1 MKIVCRYLKRHKIL
15 LLVSV
20 ILISIQV
27 ASGLKIPDY
36 MSDMVNNG
44 IQNGGISYIVPE
56 YLSVD
61 LYELYERNGY
71 DLKEVYGAR
80 VDKGFFKKTGYIS
93 EEEFLKL
100 ADMAFSAINEKINI
114 SNIDNIKKNNVFELY
129 DLAKVIK
136 LENRDNIINDRSYI
150 LINLLNERLMY
161 NNINDVQI
169 DYIIK
174 VGIKM
179 LITTVLFALSIIF
192 SGYIA
197 VKISSNIAMDLRRD
211 LFKKILSLS
220 ARDYKKVSPA
230 SLITRCTKDIETIR
244 STLLSLIRRLLYSVI
259 IAIGAVGIT
268 IKKSYSFSFMIFI
281 CIIFVILIFLAFLRK
296 INSTMKAFF
305 KNYDATNSLIRENVI
320 GVMDVRAFNNQ
331 DMENKK
337 FTNIMKNQKAKDIL
351 LYILFGGQNAL
362 IDLLL
367 NLSILFLIWLGAG
380 LIGSSD
386 VLVGDIIAVTEYI
399 TYVIFSVIEALY
411 TITTIPRMLICT
423 RRIGEVFNINPD
435 VIDNLD
441 SVEHLISGNIE
452 FKNVYF
458 SYDGNTVLEDI
469 SFKVSKGDLLAIVG
483 TTGSGKSTLL
493 KLLMREYDVD
503 SGEILLDG
511 ININKI
517 KKSSIIDGFSYAPQ
531 KSVLLKG
538 SIREN
543 ILFGN
548 MNANDT
554 DIDEVLKLTD
564 SYNFIYSKS
573 GLDSDVSQEAKN
585 FSGGQKQRLSMARA
599 ILKKAS
605 IYIFDDCF
613 SALDVKT
620 DEIVRNNIFNKLDK
634 KTKVVVAQRLSTIVA
649 ADNILVLDNGR
660 VVGQGNHIF
669 LKENCEVYKSILE
682 SQRGNYEET
691 EI

>member
-1 MKIVCRYLKRHKIL
+1 MKVIGKYLKIHKKLLIISIL
-15 LLVSV
+15 F
-20 ILISIQV
+20 ISIQV
-27 ASGLKIPDY
+27 LTGLKIPDY

-61 LYELYERNGY
+61 LYELYEKNGY

-80 VDKGFFKKTGYIS
+80 VDKAFFKKTGYIS

-100 ADMAFSAINEKINI
+100 ADMTFSAINEKVNI
-114 SNIDNIKKNNVFELY
+114 SNIDDIKKIDVFEIF
-129 DLAKVIK
+129 DLSKVIK
-136 LENRDNIINDRSYI
+136 LENRDTIVNDRSYI
-150 LINLLNERLMY
+150 FINLINERLMY
-161 NNINDVQI
+161 NNINDIQI
-169 DYIIK
+169 EYIIK

-179 LITTVLFALSIIF
+179 LITTVLFALSIIL
-192 SGYIA
+192 SGHIA

-244 STLLSLIRRLLYSVI
+244 STLLSLIRRLLYSI
-259 IAIGAVGIT
+259 IMAIGAIGIT
-268 IKKSYSFSFMIFI
+268 IKKSYSFSFIIFI
-281 CIIFVILIFLAFLRK
+281 CIIFVILIFLIFLRK
-296 INSTMKAFF
+296 INSTMEAFF

-331 DMENKK
+331 DIENKK
-337 FTNIMKNQKAKDIL
+337 FTKIMKNQKNKDIL

-367 NLSILFLIWLGAG
+367 NLAILLLIWIGAG

-423 RRIGEVFNINPD
+423 RRIDEVFSINPD
-435 VIDNLD
+435 IVDSND
-441 SVEHLISGNIE
+441 SVEQLIEGDIE

-458 SYDGNTVLEDI
+458 SYNGNTVLEDI
-469 SFKVSKGDLLAIVG
+469 SFKVSKGELLAIVG
-483 TTGSGKSTLL
+483 TTGAGKSTLL

-517 KKSSIIDGFSYAPQ
+517 KKSSIIKGFSYAPQ

-548 MNANDT
+548 MNAD
-554 DIDEVLKLTD
+554 DVEIDEALKLTD
-564 SYNFIYSKS
+564 SYNFIYAKS

-599 ILKKAS
+599 IIKKAS
-605 IYIFDDCF
+605 VYIFDDCF
-613 SALDVKT
+613 SALDVRT
-620 DEIVRNNIFNKLDK
+620 DEIVRNNIFNKLNR
-634 KTKVVVAQRLSTIVA
+634 KTKIVVAQRLSTITN

-660 VVGQGNHIF
+660 IVGQGNHNV
-669 LKENCEVYKSILE
+669 LKETCDIYKSILE